1 MTPLFQ
7 PDQLERDYAFV
18 QDCPEHLLP
27 LVLTLPIGS
36 LPDRVAGV
44 VRWREALL
52 AGQLPAEATWPG
64 AAVSGPS
71 RRALAALGVVPLL
84 RDQPEIV
91 DELVQDLVAAWA
103 DQADDLRNAALQR
116 LAELVASAR
125 KRLAPEQATPTEAQL
140 SVVLMRQLQEQATRE
155 VAGRQHPASSWLRER
170 WEVRARGWRELHEVF
185 GDLGQ
190 LLRTGFDLAAGVLRH
205 VGWQKAKQLHHL
217 VRRIPQLRRVIQAL
231 GRLRDTSKTESVA
244 ETVVGPMSRIVQEL
258 HEIPTPEVPGEVRG
272 IDRSGELARMLP
284 CESVMMGHP
293 RLRLLWHAR
302 RAERSL
308 LTYRV
313 EGVMTETAFL
323 EIESEQEIVHERPR
337 QERGPIV
344 AVVDTSGS
352 MTGLPEQIAKAIV
365 LEAACTAHAEQRR
378 CLLFLYGS
386 RGEVVEQ
393 ELALDAQGIP
403 RLLEFL
409 GQTFGG
415 GTDIAAMH
423 NVLDRLAQER
433 WRKAD
438 VLLVSDGEWV
448 ADEKLVDAVGKARR
462 TGSRFHGVLIG
473 SGLTAM
479 DQLCSPIHHF
489 AEWTR
494 MLDGQRLAVGR

>member
-18 QDCPEHLLP
+18 QECPEHLLP
-27 LVLTLPIGS
+27 LVLTLPIAS
-36 LPDRVAGV
+36 LPERVAGLL
-44 VRWREALL
+44 RWREALL
-52 AGQLPAEATWPG
+52 AGSMPPAAAWPG
-64 AAVSGPS
+64 DPISGPS
-71 RRALAALGVVPLL
+71 RRALDALGVIPLL
-84 RDQPEIV
+84 RGQTEIV
-91 DELVQDLVAAWA
+91 DELLHDLVASWA
-103 DQADDLRNAALQR
+103 DQADDLRAAVSHR
-116 LAELVASAR
+116 LTELVATER
-125 KRLAPEQATPTEAQL
+125 KRLASEHVDVTEVKLPLLVLRQMEEQA
-140 SVVLMRQLQEQATRE
+140 VRE
-155 VAGRQHPASSWLRER
+155 VSARHYPASSWLRER

-205 VGWQKAKQLHHL
+205 VGWQRARQLHQL
-217 VRRIPQLRRVIQAL
+217 VRRIPQLRRLVQAL
-231 GRLRDTSKTESVA
+231 GRLRDARATESVA
-244 ETVVGPMSRIVQEL
+244 ETVVGPMSRLIQEL
-258 HEIPTPEVPGEVRG
+258 HETSAPEIPGEVRG

-313 EGVMTETAFL
+313 EGVMTETVFL
-323 EIESEQEIVHERPR
+323 EAEGEQEVVGERPR

-344 AVVDTSGS
+344 AVIDTSGS

-409 GQTFGG
+409 GQSFGG

-423 NVLDRLAQER
+423 NVLDRLVQEK

-448 ADEKLVDAVGKARR
+448 ADAALVDAVGKASRA
-462 TGSRFHGVLIG
+462 GSRFHGVLIG
-473 SGLTAM
+473 SGGVAM
-479 DQLCSPIHHF
+479 EQLCSPIHRF
-489 AEWTR
+489 ADWTR
-494 MLDGQRLAVGR
+494 LMEGQVVAAGL

>member
-1 MTPLFQ
+1 
-7 PDQLERDYAFV
+7 V
-18 QDCPEHLLP
+18 
-27 LVLTLPIGS
+27 
-36 LPDRVAGV
+36 
-44 VRWREALL
+44 
-52 AGQLPAEATWPG
+52 GQIW
-64 AAVSGPS
+64 
-71 RRALAALGVVPLL
+71 LAAS
-84 RDQPEIV
+84 
-91 DELVQDLVAAWA
+91 
-103 DQADDLRNAALQR
+103 N
-116 LAELVASAR
+116 
-125 KRLAPEQATPTEAQL
+125 
-140 SVVLMRQLQEQATRE
+140 
-155 VAGRQHPASSWLRER
+155 
-170 WEVRARGWRELHEVF
+170 
-185 GDLGQ
+185 
-190 LLRTGFDLAAGVLRH
+190 
-205 VGWQKAKQLHHL
+205 
-217 VRRIPQLRRVIQAL
+217 
-231 GRLRDTSKTESVA
+231 TSKTESVA

-284 CESVMMGHP
+284 CESVLMGHP

-438 VLLVSDGEWV
+438 VLLVSDGQWV
-448 ADEKLVDAVGKARR
+448 ADERLVDAVGKARR

-494 MLDGQRLAVGR
+494 MLDGQGLAAGR